1 MKIILGILFFCLL
14 SGCGE
19 PPQKIFPKNGMFPD
33 RANNYDLTC
42 FIEFGKNRDLV
53 NYDLVFNAITDYV
66 EFRQEDWKP
75 FQNVEI
81 VENNPSIFAITIE
94 NENDITY
101 QLFKDN
107 GNFGV
112 DAWNNGYC
120 IEKGYAWVIDK
131 SNNTMIYKKN

>member
-1 MKIILGILFFCLL
+1 
-14 SGCGE
+14 
-19 PPQKIFPKNGMFPD
+19 MFPD

-94 NENDITY
+94 NENDIIY

-107 GNFGV
+107 GIFGV

-120 IEKGYAWVIDK
+120 IEKGYGWVIDK

>member
-1 MKIILGILFFCLL
+1 MKKILGILFFCLL
-14 SGCGE
+14 SGCGD

-33 RANNYDLTC
+33 RVNNYDLTC

-101 QLFKDN
+101 QLFKNN
-107 GNFGV
+107 GSFGV
-112 DAWNNGYC
+112 DAWTNGYC